1 MLKTWIFFFL
11 FISACLAIPA
21 GAKRLTHGFKIA
33 KMWLEFPI
41 HPSWNV
47 SSAIEDEEAK
57 VILAQPFH
65 YLNKGA
71 QSYAFLS
78 QDGRY
83 VLKIFRFDQ
92 RHLFRKKNKRPL
104 EQKVNKFFQG
114 CVLASTKA
122 SEETGILYLH
132 LNPQSGRLPILKAK
146 GPLGQPFSL
155 ELDQYR
161 FVLQKK
167 AIPLDVGLLAA
178 KKEGNL
184 PARIEE
190 IVSLL
195 ESRIK
200 KGIGNADPSLWRNFG
215 FLEDRAIEFDFG
227 NYLARPDL
235 SLPKNARAEMERYTR
250 HLRTWLERNA
260 PDLVANFN
268 ERVER
273 SLTGLP

>member
-1 MLKTWIFFFL
+1 M
-11 FISACLAIPA
+11 
-21 GAKRLTHGFKIA
+21 R
-33 KMWLEFPI
+33 LEFPT
-41 HPSWNV
+41 HPSWDVQSVIN
-47 SSAIEDEEAK
+47 DEEARA
-57 VILAQPFH
+57 ILAQPFR

-92 RHLFRKKNKRPL
+92 RHLFRKKSKRPL

-132 LNPQSGRLPILKAK
+132 LNLRRESLPILKAK

-155 ELDQYR
+155 PLDQYR

-178 KKEGNL
+178 KKEGRL
-184 PARIEE
+184 PERINE
-190 IVSLL
+190 IISLL

-235 SLPKNARAEMERYTR
+235 SLPKNARAELERYMR
-250 HLRTWLERNA
+250 HLRTWIERNA
-260 PDLVANFN
+260 PDLIANFN

-273 SLTGLP
+273 AQAGLP